1 MLELGDKKI
10 SELYLGEKKVSE
22 VYLGEKKIRP
32 VGWFTPSS
40 STIAYYPLINKD
52 LTDHSWN
59 GRDITSI
66 SSNVVWDPKWSRF
79 FSDSQCF
86 VPEIEWYR
94 TISFRVLFKGY
105 ISTMFAVWGERY
117 VFWLDQNASW
127 INLSISVTSTFI
139 RSNIGSLATEK
150 RYNFIF
156 SWWGNV
162 LKLYLDGVNILTHNN
177 VRLNNDKITDL
188 CYGRARAWYW
198 LNWILSQFIF
208 ESKTRTDQEIAS
220 YYNSTKWQFWL

>member
-10 SELYLGEKKVSE
+10 SEIYLGEKKVSE

-32 VGWFTPSS
+32 VEWFTPSS

-86 VPEIEWYR
+86 VPNIEGYR

-105 ISTMFAVWGERY
+105 ISTMFAVWGTNY
-117 VFWLDQNASW
+117 VLWIDEYHSW
-127 INLSISVTSTFI
+127 VNISTSAVNDYL
-139 RSNIGSLATEK
+139 RVWIGFLGTEK
-150 RYNFIF
+150 RHNFVF
-156 SWWGNV
+156 SRWWRT
-162 LKLYLDGVNILTHNN
+162 LKLYLNGASFYTKNNIGLGV
-177 VRLNNDKITDL
+177 VKITDL

-208 ESKTRTDQEIAS
+208 ESKTRTDQEVAS
-220 YYNSTKWQFWL
+220 YYNSTKQQFWL